1 MSRSASSASRTGEPK
16 SGCRHGDDRALGWKS
31 CFWATNTVVPR
42 LNGDVVPGPEGDAPP
57 GLKGDAALGRKRATQ
72 C

>member
-1 MSRSASSASRTGEPK
+1 
-16 SGCRHGDDRALGWKS
+16 
-31 CFWATNTVVPR
+31 VPR
-42 LNGDVVPGPEGDAPP
+42 LNGAGGLRQEGDAPP